1 MRAVILAAGRGTRLE
16 PITNDM
22 PKCLV
27 PVGGVALLDRMLE
40 RLTAVD
46 IDDIVIVAGHC
57 ADALSAHLAASADP
71 AAQRAQVVI
80 NDRYAEWGNFYSLLV
95 AQDMLWD
102 EDFIKIDG
110 DVLVDDKVLPTLI
123 AARGPAV
130 LTIDSSVELGDEE
143 MKARADERGHIV
155 ELSKQLDPA
164 LAIGES
170 IGVERIDAEV
180 VPTIFAELRS
190 MIDDDET
197 DEYYERAYARLMQQ
211 GVDFGYADVAEC
223 VWCEIDDAADLAHA
237 NRLVAGE

>member
-27 PVGGVALLDRMLE
+27 PVGGVALLDRMLA

-57 ADALSAHLAASADP
+57 AEALTAHLAAAPNP
-71 AAQRAQVVI
+71 AAQRAQIVI

-102 EDFIKIDG
+102 DDFIKIDG
-110 DVLVDDKVLPTLI
+110 DVLVDDKVLPALL
-123 AARGPAV
+123 AAHGPAV
-130 LTIDSSVELGDEE
+130 LTIDSGVELGDEE

-155 ELSKQLDPA
+155 ELSKQLDPTA
-164 LAIGES
+164 AIGES
-170 IGVERIDAEV
+170 IGIERIDAEV

-190 MIDDDET
+190 MIDDGET
-197 DEYYERAYARLMQQ
+197 DEYYERAYARLMDQ
-211 GVDFGYADVAEC
+211 GVDFGYADIASC